1 VTGACPSAAA
11 VMPSVSVTLV
21 PPGGGGGCA
30 RADVV
35 AGSLRH
41 APCAGTMHPCTRTD
55 N

>member
-1 VTGACPSAAA
+1 MPVRRSSHAKCVCNVGA
-11 VMPSVSVTLV
+11 TR
-21 PPGGGGGCA
+21 GGGGCA